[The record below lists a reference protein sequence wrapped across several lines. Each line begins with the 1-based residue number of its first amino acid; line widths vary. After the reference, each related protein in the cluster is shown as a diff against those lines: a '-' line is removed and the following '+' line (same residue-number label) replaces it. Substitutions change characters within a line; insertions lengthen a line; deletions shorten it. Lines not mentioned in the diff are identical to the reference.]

1 MTNDFTVIS
10 LVNFLLQIN
19 ASEILQHL
27 MRNLVVVANY
37 CVSLTALTL
46 NLRRETITLTVL
58 YFPSLILYMLYTQL
72 TL

>member
-58 YFPSLILYMLYTQL
+58 YFP
-72 TL
+72 